1 MPTPTPPPVFLFL
14 TTSLARVLFALPWIG
29 FGVIH
34 FINADQMA
42 GAVPVPGGIIW
53 VYITGA
59 AMIAAGVGIATRIMG
74 VWAALGLA
82 LLMLTYIL
90 AIHVPATIKTGMG
103 HLGFLLKDIVYLGA
117 ALAFAGILSSNEQ

>member
-1 MPTPTPPPVFLFL
+1 MFL
-14 TTSLARVLFALPWIG
+14 TSTLARVLFALPWIAYG
-29 FGVIH
+29 LIH
-34 FINADQMA
+34 FINADEMV

-53 VYITGA
+53 VYITGV

-82 LLMLTYIL
+82 LLMLVFIL
-90 AIHVPATIKTGMG
+90 TIHVPATVKTGMA
-103 HLGFLLKDIVYLGA
+103 HLGYLLKDVVNLGA